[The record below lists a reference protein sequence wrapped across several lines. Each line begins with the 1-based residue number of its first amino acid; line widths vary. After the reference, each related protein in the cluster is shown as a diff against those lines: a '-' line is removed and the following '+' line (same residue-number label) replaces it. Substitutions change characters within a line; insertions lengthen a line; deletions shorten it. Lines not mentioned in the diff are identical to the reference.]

1 MMLLYCCWCAMYE
14 VGLRQGLRDVV
25 LMLLV
30 CDV

>member
-1 MMLLYCCWCAMYE
+1 MMLFYCCWCVMYE
-14 VGLRQGLRDVV
+14 VGLRQGLHDVV

>member
-1 MMLLYCCWCAMYE
+1 MLFRCCWCVMYE
-14 VGLRQGLRDVV
+14 VGLWQGLHDVV